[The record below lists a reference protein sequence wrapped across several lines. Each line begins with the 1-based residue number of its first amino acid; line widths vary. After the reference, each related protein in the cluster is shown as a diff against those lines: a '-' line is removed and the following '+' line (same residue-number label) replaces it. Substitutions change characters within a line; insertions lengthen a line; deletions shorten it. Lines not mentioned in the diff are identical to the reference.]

1 MLSGGILI
9 IFCASLCFWLA
20 LIITAIVQIFKRTD
34 FQINTKLLWTF
45 LILFFPFIGL
55 LIYLLANFK
64 TAKYL
69 FIALGIFVLLS
80 AGITYYFGFVYS
92 KDHKRNVE
100 DEQAINV
107 TAVKIVSD
115 FLANEDSANKVYL
128 NKAIAITGEV
138 IEAKKNQDGK
148 PTVTLKSNDSFSNI
162 YCTLKEDAGQIQGGT
177 TITVKGIC
185 TGYLSDVVIIDAII
199 VKQ

>member
-1 MLSGGILI
+1 MKKKIILAGLIAAVIGGIGVWY
-9 IFCASLCFWLA
+9 FVFYKP
-20 LIITAIVQIFKRTD
+20 THFKRD
-34 FQINTKLLWTF
+34 V
-45 LILFFPFIGL
+45 
-55 LIYLLANFK
+55 A
-64 TAKYL
+64 
-69 FIALGIFVLLS
+69 
-80 AGITYYFGFVYS
+80 
-92 KDHKRNVE
+92 
-100 DEQAINV
+100 DEQAISV
-107 TAVKIVSD
+107 TAVKIVAD

-162 YCTLKEDAGQIQGGT
+162 YCTLKDDARQIQGGT

>member
-1 MLSGGILI
+1 MKKKIILAGLIAAVIGGIGVWY
-9 IFCASLCFWLA
+9 FVFYKP
-20 LIITAIVQIFKRTD
+20 THFKRD
-34 FQINTKLLWTF
+34 V
-45 LILFFPFIGL
+45 
-55 LIYLLANFK
+55 A
-64 TAKYL
+64 
-69 FIALGIFVLLS
+69 
-80 AGITYYFGFVYS
+80 
-92 KDHKRNVE
+92 

-107 TAVKIVSD
+107 TAVKIVAD

-162 YCTLKEDAGQIQGGT
+162 YCTLKDDAGQIQGGT

>member
-1 MLSGGILI
+1 MKKKIILLGLIAAVIGGIGVWYF
-9 IFCASLCFWLA
+9 IFYKP
-20 LIITAIVQIFKRTD
+20 THFKRD
-34 FQINTKLLWTF
+34 V
-45 LILFFPFIGL
+45 
-55 LIYLLANFK
+55 A
-64 TAKYL
+64 
-69 FIALGIFVLLS
+69 
-80 AGITYYFGFVYS
+80 
-92 KDHKRNVE
+92 

-107 TAVKIVSD
+107 TAVKIVAD

-162 YCTLKEDAGQIQGGT
+162 YCTLKDGTGEIQGGS